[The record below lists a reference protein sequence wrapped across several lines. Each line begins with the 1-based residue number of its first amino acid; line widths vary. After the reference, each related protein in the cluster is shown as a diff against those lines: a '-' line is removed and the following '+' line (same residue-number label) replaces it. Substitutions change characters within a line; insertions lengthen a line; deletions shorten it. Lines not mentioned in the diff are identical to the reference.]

1 MRKRFALAIYAR
13 YWQAWR
19 GVALILVVLS
29 LALLAL
35 AGDAMRPYRDVLL
48 LSAALGA
55 LTFMLGLAMGTLAF
69 VAVGSDAIVVQLP
82 FWRIR
87 VPLEQVYATRLVT
100 LDGAAPG
107 VWRDREVAAMS
118 AVLVELRAWPQSP
131 HLVRVWLGKL
141 VLDNGLIL
149 PVSDTLGLRRAVD
162 GALHERQPVK
172 KGF

>member
-1 MRKRFALAIYAR
+1 MKKRFALAIYAR

-19 GVALILVVLS
+19 GVSLILLVLS

-35 AGDAMRPYRDVLL
+35 AGDAMRAYRDLL
-48 LSAALGA
+48 LLTAGLGA
-55 LTFMLGLAMGTLAF
+55 LTFVLGLAMSALAF
-69 VAVGSDAIVVQLP
+69 VAVGSDAVVVQLP

-87 VPLEQVYATRLVT
+87 LPLEQIYATRLVT

-107 VWRDREVAAMS
+107 AWRDRELAAMS
-118 AVLVELRAWPQSP
+118 AVLVELREWPQSP
-131 HLVRVWLGKL
+131 HLARVWLGKL
-141 VLDNGLIL
+141 VQDKGLIL

-162 GALHERQPVK
+162 GALQERQPVK